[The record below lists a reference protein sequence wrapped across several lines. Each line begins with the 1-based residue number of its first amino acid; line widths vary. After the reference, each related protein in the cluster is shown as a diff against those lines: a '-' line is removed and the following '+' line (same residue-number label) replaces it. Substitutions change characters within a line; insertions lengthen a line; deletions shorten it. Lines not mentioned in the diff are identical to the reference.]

1 MTDAVEAAEGG
12 GSADSPLVRPYALT
26 GGRTRHAGNDLAIE
40 AVVVSTELGE
50 RALDELALERGA
62 IVRWCA
68 SPTSIA
74 ELAGR
79 LGAPLGV
86 VRVLVGDLSVLG
98 LVDVHPPAIEDLA
111 TDRSVLERVLAGLEA
126 LS

>member
-1 MTDAVEAAEGG
+1 MTEVAENEGVVE
-12 GSADSPLVRPYALT
+12 SPLVRPYALT
-26 GGRTRHAGNDLAIE
+26 GGRTRHAGSDLAIE
-40 AVVVSTELGE
+40 AVVVSTQQGQ
-50 RALDELALERGA
+50 RAVDDLALERGA

-98 LVDVHPPAIEDLA
+98 LVDVHAPAPAAIA
-111 TDRSVLERVLAGLEA
+111 TDRSLLERVLAGLEA